1 MGWGWVSFALH
12 PSFPGPSPPS
22 HSFCLWPHLSNPGTR
37 YRGSGGP
44 LGSLKGREC
53 SGAGG
58 EALWNR
64 TSGPARFS
72 SSPVNSVLPGGILYS
87 RTEAGR
93 VAYSLSRCFHGQ
105 PRFKSISSSLLP
117 LLPPSVLL
125 SSFLLLPSLPEKFC
139 WEPTNARHCL
149 NGFIL
154 TIDQLL
160 ISFFF
165 LMWTNFFK
173 SLFWIYHNIAS
184 VLFWFLSCKVSGILG
199 PQPRIE
205 PTHPILEGRVST
217 TGQPG
222 QSQTPSLLI
231 QGPTTCQ
238 PPRQARCTEANPT
251 LVSRPLLPVSRDQ
264 DLKTKYERA
273 TKSCLSELARAART
287 WQWSSSGVYSPWK
300 ELRVATCLLALTSPH
315 PSLHCSKRKL
325 WNTKTITVVSYH
337 NPPQI

>member
-1 MGWGWVSFALH
+1 MNLLSCLAVPFCLQVCTERSFQQCFWGCEGCLFLPGRGRPFPTFCCCCSSLWPTAIVSVALVSNSPEGAAAPGPRQPQRIPSKFSPLPPLTWLWWASASVILPTPVSCSPGAWKATDLGMGWGWVSFVLH

-165 LMWTNFFK
+165 LMWTNFFLK
-173 SLFWIYHNIAS
+173 SFLNLPQYCFS
-184 VLFWFLSCKVSGILG
+184 FVLV
-199 PQPRIE
+199 P
-205 PTHPILEGRVST
+205 
-217 TGQPG
+217 
-222 QSQTPSLLI
+222 
-231 QGPTTCQ
+231 
-238 PPRQARCTEANPT
+238 
-251 LVSRPLLPVSRDQ
+251 
-264 DLKTKYERA
+264 
-273 TKSCLSELARAART
+273 
-287 WQWSSSGVYSPWK
+287 
-300 ELRVATCLLALTSPH
+300 
-315 PSLHCSKRKL
+315 
-325 WNTKTITVVSYH
+325 
-337 NPPQI
+337 